1 MIDLNKTAEEN
12 FNIIVEKYDNNLDY
26 IKKDFKRKIKFYER
40 TSKGSEK
47 LRTRSGKSFSHRLAI
62 YKKMEKL
69 AYSFLA
75 KANESLQA
83 NN

>member
-12 FNIIVEKYDNNLDY
+12 FNIILQKYDNNLDY

-47 LRTRSGKSFSHRLAI
+47 LRTRNGKSFSHRLSI

-69 AYSFLA
+69 AYSHL
-75 KANESLQA
+75 
-83 NN
+83 